1 MNATYLSFHIGNE
14 VYAVKTDN
22 VLEVLQHQ
30 TITPI
35 PNSPEYIKG
44 IVNFRGEG
52 IIVLTPINNSILTH
66 LWITKK
72 HSSSLWIYILIM
84 KSLKRGL
91 LLTK

>member
-44 IVNFRGEG
+44 IVNFRMIVYNVVKNNEMEG
-52 IIVLTPINNSILTH
+52 MKWEQMQEFYTH
-66 LWITKK
+66 RKK
-72 HSSSLWIYILIM
+72 
-84 KSLKRGL
+84 
-91 LLTK
+91 